1 MGRSEKELGIEQVT
15 LEFLTF
21 EQDNAKLMAEY
32 IKGDLE
38 KNLQGLTIQIKQ
50 QPFKQKLQLE
60 QTGDYDISMANWGPD
75 YKDPISYLELF
86 TTGNPNN
93 KMNYSNLHYD
103 ELIKKLKVT

>member
-1 MGRSEKELGIEQVT
+1 
-15 LEFLTF
+15 
-21 EQDNAKLMAEY
+21 MAEY

-60 QTGDYDISMANWGPD
+60 QIGDYDITMANWESD

-86 TTGNPNN
+86 TTGIRI
-93 KMNYSNLHYD
+93 
-103 ELIKKLKVT
+103 IK